1 MYLPEPS
8 GIIDKQLFVKEMSI
22 AMRNLFV
29 LTGAS
34 LLFCTT
40 AGAWNY
46 PQWEAFAG
54 YNFVRYN
61 PSSGFVPS
69 FNANGGNGQIAYNFN
84 KWFGAVVDAGAATK
98 GDLNGFSGIN
108 TTLVYLTAGPRITFN
123 RDGRFQPYA
132 QVLLGGAYWAGTFT
146 CSTLTCGNLGLFYP
160 SSRGVISDWGFALL
174 AGGGVDV
181 KVSKHFYIRP
191 AEASYFLTHMSNPF
205 TPSFPIVFP
214 NDSTTRNNFR
224 YAAGVKV
231 TWGEPK

>member
-1 MYLPEPS
+1 MRR
-8 GIIDKQLFVKEMSI
+8 LFVI
-22 AMRNLFV
+22 TGPALLCAM
-29 LTGAS
+29 
-34 LLFCTT
+34 T

-61 PSSGFVPS
+61 PSSGFVIPIPS

-84 KWFGAVVDAGAATK
+84 KWFAGVIDAGAATK
-98 GDLNGFSGIN
+98 GSLNGSSGIS

-123 RDGRFQPYA
+123 HDGRFQPYA
-132 QVLLGGAYWAGTFT
+132 QVLLGGAYWAGSFF
-146 CSTLTCGNLGLFYP
+146 CSTLTCGNLALFYP
-160 SSRGVISDWGFALL
+160 SVRGVVSDWGFALL

-205 TPSFPIVFP
+205 NPFPSL
-214 NDSTTRNNFR
+214 NGSTTRNNFR
-224 YAAGVKV
+224 YSAGVKV
-231 TWGEPK
+231 TWGEPR